1 MCIKTRLDFQRMAAS
16 WYPRSTNSRLPPTTP
31 CLAERRWSHVASAS
45 TPSTS
50 RERET
55 RDELYKIGLPGKS
68 ILRDYFQENRT
79 SQRPFLV
86 LRIRFLG
93 WPMFIQFIPAAAASH
108 CRRRRRTRSQCRCC
122 SCSVGG
128 WRNRIRT
135 ADFADF
141 VQPWNWLKLLQKQA

>member
-1 MCIKTRLDFQRMAAS
+1 MYGKSSFLTFPRTTPWRPCACGPASSPTSSAPTSAWAGPRTGSTRRRRRWCTGGNCIKIS
-16 WYPRSTNSRLPPTTP
+16 
-31 CLAERRWSHVASAS
+31 
-45 TPSTS
+45 
-50 RERET
+50 
-55 RDELYKIGLPGKS
+55 LPGKS
-68 ILRDYFQENRT
+68 ILGDYFQENRT

-86 LRIRFLG
+86 LRIRFPG
-93 WPMFIQFIPAAAASH
+93 RPMFIQFIPAAAASH

-141 VQPWNWLKLLQKQA
+141 VQP

>member
-79 SQRPFLV
+79 SRRPFLL
-86 LRIRFLG
+86 LRISFPGR
-93 WPMFIQFIPAAAASH
+93 PIFIQLPPANKSGM
-108 CRRRRRTRSQCRCC
+108 RTCIHSGFW
-122 SCSVGG
+122 S
-128 WRNRIRT
+128 
-135 ADFADF
+135 
-141 VQPWNWLKLLQKQA
+141 LKLVLVLSLIVATFVVPISHLVSERLLYMQE